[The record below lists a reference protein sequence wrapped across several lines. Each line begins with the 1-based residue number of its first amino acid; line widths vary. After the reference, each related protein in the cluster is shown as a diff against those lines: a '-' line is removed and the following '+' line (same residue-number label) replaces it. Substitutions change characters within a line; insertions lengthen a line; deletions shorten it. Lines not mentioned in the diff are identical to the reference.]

1 VINFLKRC
9 WQRRWL
15 RGAALTLLTLFT
27 LVALLWAV
35 VDWSGAWHLRE
46 VKAMLAAKGQSF
58 DLRDAS
64 PDPIPDSDNYCA
76 IPLLKNLILASDGD
90 GTTSG
95 PARNRVRL
103 QNATE
108 LLSTTWIPPKP
119 GSSRGRNIAPPPKIT
134 GVQTGQL
141 PDLNAWAA
149 WLREKGLT
157 ANSGNAARDVL
168 EDLSYGDSVFK
179 ELVAGLDRPE
189 AQWTPAWKTRDLPR
203 NLFSVALPHLT
214 EAQRLTRTLSLRC
227 AAAARAGDGL
237 QAHEC
242 ALISARLEDA
252 TIEEPFLIGMLV
264 AAANAA
270 HLADDIWELS
280 GSQLGTAEDFRGL
293 ESRLAAMDFRQ
304 ATWRSFSA
312 ELIAAVSTQQVIK
325 EYPGILFGD
334 FGQPEM
340 QSHWVRN
347 LAVRCIPSGFF
358 DANSAYL
365 ANFEFVYLV
374 EPLRDHGWQ
383 AGLDASHQAETALKE
398 LKGKAWTQPSSI
410 MADLVAP
417 TVHGVIHRAIYAQTL
432 VNQAA
437 IACAL
442 ERSRIA
448 NGSYPDSLDHLTLA
462 DGKPLPVEVLSGKPM
477 SYRKTP
483 NGRYALW
490 SASFDGIDHGGQRA
504 LDKSNPD
511 GTRFWLES
519 YKGDWVWDFPEK

>member
-1 VINFLKRC
+1 MRFLKRC
-9 WQRRWL
+9 WQRRWI
-15 RGAALTLLTLFT
+15 RGFAWTLITLFT
-27 LVALLWAV
+27 LIALVTVW
-35 VDWSGAWHLRE
+35 VDWYGARRLRK
-46 VKAMLAAKGQSF
+46 VKAALAGKGQSF

-64 PDPIPDSDNYCA
+64 PDPIPDADNFCA
-76 IPLLKNLILASDGD
+76 IQLLKNLILASDGD

-103 QNATE
+103 HTATE
-108 LLSTTWIPPKP
+108 VLSTTWIPPGP
-119 GSSRGRNIAPPPKIT
+119 GSHRGRNIAPAPKIT

-157 ANSGNAARDVL
+157 ANSGDAARDVL

-203 NLFSVALPHLT
+203 NLFSLPLPHLT
-214 EAQRLTRTLSLRC
+214 EAQRLTRALSLRC
-227 AAAARAGDGL
+227 AAAARAGDAL

-242 ALISARLEDA
+242 AMISARLEDA

-270 HLADDIWELS
+270 HLANDIWELCDAP
-280 GSQLGTAEDFRGL
+280 LGAAADFRRL
-293 ESRLAAMDFRQ
+293 ESPLAAVDFRQ
-304 ATWRSFSA
+304 ATCRAYSA
-312 ELIAAVSTQQVIK
+312 ELISAVSAAQMVK

-334 FGQPEM
+334 FGQPEAE
-340 QSHWVRN
+340 SHRVRN
-347 LAVRCIPSGFF
+347 LAVRCIPPGFF
-358 DANSAYL
+358 DANAAFL
-365 ANFEFVYLV
+365 ANFEFDYLV

-383 AGLDASHQAETALKE
+383 AGLDASHQAETALKD
-398 LKGKAWTQPSSI
+398 LKSKWWTHPSSI

-417 TVHGVIHRAIYAQTL
+417 SVAGVIHRAIYAQTL
-432 VNQAA
+432 VNQAL

-442 ERSRIA
+442 ESYRIE
-448 NGSYPDSLDHLTLA
+448 NGSYPDSLDNLTLA
-462 DGKPLPVEVLSGKPM
+462 DGKPLPTEVLSGKPM

-483 NGRYALW
+483 NGKYALW

-504 LDKSNPD
+504 LDKSNPE